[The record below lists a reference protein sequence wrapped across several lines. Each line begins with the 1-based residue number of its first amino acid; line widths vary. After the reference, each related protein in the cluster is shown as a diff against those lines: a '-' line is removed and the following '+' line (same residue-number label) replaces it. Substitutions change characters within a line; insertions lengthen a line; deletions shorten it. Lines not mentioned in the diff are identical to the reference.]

1 MSGKLLKNQIILW
14 PASAE
19 YYVHRWF
26 LPASLK
32 AGKNDRKITKTNTD
46 CNYRHSLEPCAL
58 RISMPVGAS
67 RLISSFFHL
76 ILYYSDIFNFY
87 LLPETL
93 RDFFFPTCKATRKST
108 PKLTDSV
115 SPFNNSLTGILSL
128 CCLPIYFILSLLSL
142 SAVIHPAQCFL
153 SSDGSSHR

>member
-1 MSGKLLKNQIILW
+1 MKNQIILW

-93 RDFFFPTCKATRKST
+93 RDFFFLPA
-108 PKLTDSV
+108 KLPGNQHRS
-115 SPFNNSLTGILSL
+115 SQILCPHLTILSL
-128 CCLPIYFILSLLSL
+128 ASSVCAVYLYISFSHFCPSLLS
-142 SAVIHPAQCFL
+142 STQHNAF
-153 SSDGSSHR
+153 